1 MSVPAPPRFTAPV
14 ADFAARV
21 RDSFA
26 RQPAM
31 HLIGAAVSA
40 IEPGYCEVTLPV
52 TEKVTQQHGFVHGGI
67 TGMIADSA
75 AGYAAFSLM
84 PADASPLT
92 VEYKI
97 NMLNP
102 AHGDAL
108 VARARV
114 VKAGRTLVITQGDV
128 FAVRDGAEQLCAT
141 MQQTL
146 IVMRGVPDTRR
157 A

>member
-1 MSVPAPPRFTAPV
+1 MQSPQTSFEAPDAG
-14 ADFAARV
+14 FAERI

-31 HLIGAAVSA
+31 EMIGAFISE
-40 IEPGYCEVTLPV
+40 IRPGYCEVTLPNQ
-52 TEKVTQQHGFVHGGI
+52 EKLTQQHGFIHGGI

-84 PADASPLT
+84 PVGSSPLT

-102 AHGDAL
+102 ARGEKL
-108 VARARV
+108 FARARV
-114 VKAGRTLVITQGDV
+114 VKSGKTLVITQGDV
-128 FAVRDGAEQLCAT
+128 FALRDNSETLIAT